1 MADIVKSPKRMLG
14 HAKSHLAK
22 LETEVRAFSSIRVL
36 TKLNPLS
43 LHGVIDT
50 PWEDRRAVGLRCS
63 YFLGVEIMATAL
75 IHRPKHVQ
83 AIGILGVEIAHMER
97 ALSDLFRAIT
107 DIHFLVA
114 ESIFFTSNSSIARM
128 DIISNVAPLV
138 LSQFPAKVK
147 RINRLIERAKSA
159 MGKRHDVIH
168 AFWFLA
174 EKGED
179 IRAEKLGAFR
189 YKTYT
194 LKQLEEQIENI
205 RSLIEDIS
213 RFCAQ
218 FREDHP
224 GPARTRQ
231 SLREYWSK

>member
-1 MADIVKSPKRMLG
+1 MPLKSLPRQMVLNYFFLVRRELDFFALFTFGLSFSGLGDVLNAPFSAASKR
-14 HAKSHLAK
+14 A
-22 LETEVRAFSSIRVL
+22 RASFSEYS
-36 TKLNPLS
+36 S
-43 LHGVIDT
+43 
-50 PWEDRRAVGLRCS
+50 C
-63 YFLGVEIMATAL
+63 FLGVETMTTAL
-75 IHRPKHVQ
+75 VRRPKHVR
-83 AIGILGVEIAHMER
+83 AIGILSIEIAHMER

-138 LSQFPAKVK
+138 LTQFPAKIK
-147 RINRLIERAKSA
+147 RINRLIARAKSA
-159 MGKRHDVIH
+159 MGKRHDIIH
-168 AFWFLA
+168 AFWFLD

-194 LKQLEEQIENI
+194 LQQLESQIEDI
-205 RSLIEDIS
+205 RSLTEDIS
-213 RFCAQ
+213 QFCAQ

-224 GPARTRQ
+224 GPASTGG
-231 SLREYWSK
+231 SLREYWSQ